1 MRQFHVIREIN
12 ATPERVWRIMADI
25 ERWPEW
31 TESISKIEPQDDAVF
46 AVGSRIRV
54 FQPKLRPALFTI
66 TAWEPNRGFTWTS
79 KTMGLQVE
87 GRHEIEATSS
97 GSKVTLTLKFVGLLA
112 GVIGFVGRRL
122 TEHYMELEIEGL
134 KARSEKQR

>member
-1 MRQFHVIREIN
+1 MRQFQIIREID
-12 ATPERVWRIMADI
+12 AKPERVWRVMADI

-54 FQPKLRPALFTI
+54 FQPKLRPAVFTI
-66 TAWEPNRGFTWTS
+66 TVWEPNRGFIWIS
-79 KTMGLQVE
+79 KTMGLHVE
-87 GRHEIEATSS
+87 GRHVIEATSA

-112 GVIGFVGRRL
+112 GVIGFFGQRL
-122 TEHYMELEIEGL
+122 TEHYMELEIDGL